1 MTSKGLSSD
10 EISALLGQQLAEEK
24 DVSLPSFSQFEKEVL
39 IEILSVSFGSASTAL
54 NKLLAK
60 QVSISG
66 PELSIVQRDALVND
80 MALPSFVVLGN
91 YTGKWNSIQFLFIP
105 KEHIEKIVQMMQ
117 LNVDNDE
124 GEVLYQVVQQ
134 VADEMTTAA
143 SSSMSAVVE
152 AAISHSL
159 TGMDFIENSAAEFS
173 IGNFTEEEWFVH
185 ASFQLQVGGQEP
197 EPFDFTICIPV
208 RAAKQLAGVI
218 TNPIDDTNTEGEIPS
233 MSSNNSNSHSTN
245 SAGGATK
252 IQPVQFSSFDES
264 PSHHSEP
271 NNIDLLLD
279 IPLQVTVELG
289 RTKRMVKEIL
299 EVSPGSIIELDK
311 LAGEPVDILVNN
323 KLIAVGEVVVI
334 DDNFGVRVTDILSP
348 MDRISK
354 LR

>member
-1 MTSKGLSSD
+1 MTNKGLSPD
-10 EISALLGQQLAEEK
+10 ELSALLGHKRTDEK
-24 DVSLPSFSQFEKEVL
+24 NVSLPSFSQFEKEVL
-39 IEILSVSFGSASTAL
+39 IEILSVSFGSASGAL
-54 NKLLAK
+54 SKLLSE

-66 PELSIVQRDALVND
+66 PELSIKQRDALVND
-80 MALPSFVVLGN
+80 IGLPIFVVLGN
-91 YTGKWNSIQFLFIP
+91 YTGKWNGIQFLFIQ
-105 KEHIEKIVQMMQ
+105 KENIERIALRMH
-117 LNVDNDE
+117 LNLENDE
-124 GEVLYQVVQQ
+124 GERLFQALQK
-134 VADEMTTAA
+134 VADEMTIAA
-143 SSSMSAVVE
+143 SNSMSAVVE
-152 AAISHSL
+152 STVSHTV
-159 TGMDFIENSAAEFS
+159 TGMDFIGSSEEGFS
-173 IGNFTEEEWFVH
+173 IGGFTEEEWFVQ
-185 ASFQLQVGGQEP
+185 ASFQFLVGDQES
-197 EPFDFTICIPV
+197 FDFTICLPV
-208 RAAKQLAGVI
+208 GTAKQIAGVI
-218 TNPIDDTNTEGEIPS
+218 TNPIDETTNMEVEIPA
-233 MSSNNSNSHSTN
+233 MSPNNFNSQSTN

-289 RTKRMVKEIL
+289 RTKKMVKEIL

>member
-1 MTSKGLSSD
+1 MTNKGLSSD
-10 EISALLGQQLAEEK
+10 ELSVLLGHQGTNEK
-24 DVSLPSFSQFEKEVL
+24 NVSLPSFSQFEKEVL
-39 IEILSVSFGSASTAL
+39 IEILSVSFGSASGAL
-54 NKLLAK
+54 SKLLSE
-60 QVSISG
+60 QVLISG
-66 PELSIVQRDALVND
+66 PELSIQQRDGLIND
-80 MALPSFVVLGN
+80 IGSPSFVGLGSFA
-91 YTGKWNSIQFLFIP
+91 GKWNSVQFLFIH
-105 KEHIEKIVQMMQ
+105 KENVVKIAKRMHPTLEIGEEEKLFQ
-117 LNVDNDE
+117 
-124 GEVLYQVVQQ
+124 VLQVV
-134 VADEMTTAA
+134 VDEMMTAA

-152 AAISHSL
+152 ATISNSL
-159 TGMDFIENSAAEFS
+159 TGMDFIANGEGNFA

-185 ASFQLQVGGQEP
+185 ASFQLQVGGE
-197 EPFDFTICIPV
+197 EPFDFTICLPV
-208 RAAKQLAGVI
+208 GAAKQLAGVI
-218 TNPIDDTNTEGEIPS
+218 TNPIDDTNTEVEIPS
-233 MSSNNSNSHSTN
+233 MSQNNSSSQSTN

-264 PSHHSEP
+264 SSHHSEP

-289 RTKRMVKEIL
+289 RTKKMVKEIL

>member
-1 MTSKGLSSD
+1 MTGKGISSD
-10 EISALLGQQLAEEK
+10 EISVLLGQQRTEEK
-24 DVSLPSFSQFEKEVL
+24 NVALPSFSQFEKEVL
-39 IEILSVSFGSASTAL
+39 IEILSVSYGSASGAL
-54 NKLLAK
+54 SKLLSE
-60 QVSISG
+60 QVSVLG
-66 PELSIVQRDALVND
+66 PELSIKQRDELIND
-80 MALPSFVVLGN
+80 IGSPSFVALGN

-105 KEHIEKIVQMMQ
+105 KENIEKIAQMMQ
-117 LNVDNDE
+117 LNLENGE
-124 GEVLYQVVQQ
+124 GEILFQVVQK

-143 SSSMSAVVE
+143 SMSMSAVVE
-152 AAISHSL
+152 ATISHSL
-159 TGMDFIENSAAEFS
+159 TGMDIMASSVEDFA

-185 ASFQLQVGGQEP
+185 ATFQLQADGQES
-197 EPFDFTICIPV
+197 EPLDFTICIPV
-208 RAAKQLAGVI
+208 RTAKHLAEVI
-218 TNPIDDTNTEGEIPS
+218 TNPIDDTNTEVEIPS
-233 MSSNNSNSHSTN
+233 MSPNNSNSHSAN

-264 PSHHSEP
+264 PSLHSEP

-289 RTKRMVKEIL
+289 RTKKMVKEIL

-311 LAGEPVDILVNN
+311 LAGEPVNILVNN